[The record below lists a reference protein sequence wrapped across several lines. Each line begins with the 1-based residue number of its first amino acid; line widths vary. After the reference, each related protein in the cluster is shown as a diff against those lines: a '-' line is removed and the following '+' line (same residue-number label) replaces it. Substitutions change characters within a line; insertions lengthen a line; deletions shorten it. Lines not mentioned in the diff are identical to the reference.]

1 MSLPAG
7 VQNMAERL
15 LNAPVRAFVPAAGGC
30 INHGGEIKTAGG
42 ASYFIKWNNAQLFP
56 GMFEAERSG
65 LLLLKRSNT
74 VRVPEVV
81 GVIQDDKWQVM
92 VMEYIRSSK
101 PAGNYWEMLGEQ
113 LAALHQITSP
123 CFGLDADNYI
133 GSLPQYNEQKAK
145 WIDFFITN
153 RLEFQLLL
161 AEKHGRA
168 DTYLR
173 KRFEKLYTRLPEIFP
188 DEAPALLH
196 GDLWSGNLITTETGQ
211 PCLIDPAVYFGHR
224 EAELAFTRLFGGFDS
239 RFYQAYQAAFA
250 LHPGFPERADVYNLY
265 PLLVHVNLF
274 GGSYLAS
281 VFHILSRLGC

>member
-1 MSLPAG
+1 M
-7 VQNMAERL
+7 QNMAERL

-56 GMFEAERSG
+56 DMFAAEHNG
-65 LLLLKRSNT
+65 LLLLAKANA
-74 VRVPEVV
+74 VRVPAVMGVV
-81 GVIQDDKWQVM
+81 QDDRWQVM
-92 VMEYIRSSK
+92 VMEYIRPSK

-113 LAALHQITSP
+113 LAALHLITAP
-123 CFGLDADNYI
+123 RFGLDTDNYI
-133 GSLPQYNEQKAK
+133 GSLPQHNTQKAK
-145 WIDFFITN
+145 WVDFFISN

-161 AEKHGRA
+161 AEQHGRA
-168 DTYLR
+168 EATLR

-188 DEAPALLH
+188 DEPPALLH
-196 GDLWSGNLITTETGQ
+196 GDLWSGNLITGEAGQ

-239 RFYQAYQAAFA
+239 RFYQAYQSVFA
-250 LHPGFPERADVYNLY
+250 LHPGFSDRADVYNLY

-281 VFHILSRLGC
+281 VLRTLSRLGC